1 MLDLVN
7 MSTQTQ
13 KSLSYSSQTQTFIQV
28 FDEVGVQTDEDL
40 HYDLRAVHSY
50 VEQLQSELENIQLR
64 HEEELAEKEA
74 HIEKLKQELKELMK

>member
-28 FDEVGVQTDEDL
+28 FDDAGVQTDKDL
-40 HYDLRAVHSY
+40 LYDLRAVHSQ
-50 VEQLQSELENIQLR
+50 VEQLQADLESMQLK
-64 HEEELAEKEA
+64 HEEELAEKEVQ
-74 HIEKLKQELKELMK
+74 IQQQKLELKALMQ